1 MWTQRRSSYLIILDL
16 SEHEI
21 KRLILIFHP
30 TWLQLLLTD
39 KVVGLV
45 SRVAELIYKGL
56 EVRAVVVEVE
66 LDMHPLEDDVRQV
79 DPGERRGE
87 VRS

>member
-1 MWTQRRSSYLIILDL
+1 MILHL
-16 SEHEI
+16 
-21 KRLILIFHP
+21 

-45 SRVAELIYKGL
+45 SRVAELIYKSL

-66 LDMHPLEDDVRQV
+66 LDVHPLEDDVRQV
-79 DPGERRGE
+79 DPGQG
-87 VRS
+87 

>member
-21 KRLILIFHP
+21 KRLILIFHL

-39 KVVGLV
+39 KVVGLG

-66 LDMHPLEDDVRQV
+66 LDMHPFEDDVRQV
-79 DPGERRGE
+79 DPGER
-87 VRS
+87 